1 MGVVAFITV
10 LGIVLFF
17 LVLGYALSRPR
28 IRGKRTVDPEP
39 EEKTETETEIDMDEI
54 LAGAREKRASS
65 MKETMAFLAAEQAER
80 EFAYESLV
88 SHVEGLKF
96 LLASGVPGATVLF
109 AANGRQLEIA
119 CHNDRYEVRAHRLS
133 GHVGI
138 QTLRWGE
145 VGSSVSK
152 GTHDEMLRDVLHL
165 IAKWLAVEEKRLPMC
180 PTPDSD
186 ADKEEVA
193 DEEKIPDSP
202 GKRERF
208 SSLE

>member
-1 MGVVAFITV
+1 
-10 LGIVLFF
+10 
-17 LVLGYALSRPR
+17 
-28 IRGKRTVDPEP
+28 
-39 EEKTETETEIDMDEI
+39 
-54 LAGAREKRASS
+54 

-133 GHVGI
+133 GHVSI
-138 QTLRWGE
+138 QTLRWDE
-145 VGSSVSK
+145 VGVFGSPSGHSVSK